1 MKVPFSWLKELV
13 DIDVTAQE
21 LEEKLFSCGF
31 EVEELIPLD
40 AGISKV
46 VVGKIV
52 EMEKQEGTH
61 LTKCVVDCGDYGHD
75 IRISTGA
82 SNMKLGDCVPAALD
96 GSTLPGGIKIK
107 ARKMQGVESNGMLC
121 SGEELGLNDDLFP
134 GSEVYGLLILPEDSV
149 PGTDI
154 APVVGLDDYIF
165 DISITANRPDCQ
177 SVLGIAREVSAILG
191 KPLHMPAM
199 DYKTVCDAD
208 APITVQVEA
217 PDLCPR
223 YMAHYVRNI
232 RMGESPR
239 WMKRHLALCGLRSIS
254 NVVDITNHTLLEM
267 GQPMHAFDL
276 NKVAGRTIDV
286 RRAHEGEK
294 IVTLDE
300 KEFTLNP
307 NNLVICD
314 AEKPVALAGIMGGAN
329 SGMDDNTTSLLFECA
344 TFARDCVRKTSRALG
359 QNSDSSARY
368 EKGVDRNSPELGL
381 ARALHLIQELGCGE
395 VTATHFDCS
404 AGAPR
409 EGKHFT
415 AKVSGINAILGI
427 TVPTD
432 AILDILNRLQFE
444 VKLAADGDTMQVVA
458 PRWRED
464 IEVGEPDLA
473 EEVIREYGYEHIVP
487 TFLKAATVTTGGLTA
502 EQKAQAKAKRTMCAQ
517 GFYEAETLAFY
528 ADADLDMLHIAADAP
543 ERNVIRILNP
553 ISSHLTIMRPLLA
566 PSLLNVVVDNLRKG
580 NAEGRLFEMSNIY
593 IPKQQP
599 ITELPEERLH
609 LGFAAW
615 GSEED
620 FFAVKGAVESFG
632 AAFGVELTVARAAD
646 VAWLHPG
653 IAAYILCKGER
664 VGVFGKLANDVT
676 AELKLPKD
684 SRGNLNIYLGEIDWV
699 AFHALVPAAIHYQPI
714 PALAPVQRDLAL
726 VAPESMECGT
736 LVSEMQRACKQL
748 VKVELFDIYRG
759 EKLGAGKKSMAFS
772 LSFQPDTKP
781 LTPAEIDRFVKKILG
796 NLKFKL
802 GIEIRE

>member
-1 MKVPFSWLKELV
+1 MKVPFSWLKEFV

-199 DYKTVCDAD
+199 DYQTVCDAD

-329 SGMDDNTTSLLFECA
+329 SGMDENTTSLLFECA
-344 TFARDCVRKTSRALG
+344 TFARDSVRKTSRALG

-368 EKGVDRNSPELGL
+368 EKGVDRHSPELGL
-381 ARALHLIQELGCGE
+381 ARALHLIQELDCGDITTLE
-395 VTATHFDCS
+395 YDLTDGRPLERRHIVTT
-404 AGAPR
+404 P
-409 EGKHFT
+409 
-415 AKVSGINAILGI
+415 AKICGVLGI
-427 TVPTD
+427 TVPDQTM
-432 AILDILNRLQFE
+432 IDILQRLEFTVDVQ
-444 VKLAADGDTMQVVA
+444 ADGSWDVSA
-458 PRWRED
+458 PLYRED
-464 IEVGEPDLA
+464 VESFPDLA
-473 EEVIREYGYEHIVP
+473 EEVIREYGYDHIVP
-487 TFLKAATVTTGGLTA
+487 TFLNTAAVTNGGLNYD
-502 EQKAQAKAKRTMCAQ
+502 QKQQLKTKRLLAAQ
-517 GFYEAETLAFY
+517 GFYEASTLAFY
-528 ADADLDMLHIAADAP
+528 SNAELDMLHIPADDAARKA
-543 ERNVIRILNP
+543 IRILNP
-553 ISSHLTIMRPLLA
+553 ISENLSIMRTLLT
-566 PSLLNVVVDNLRKG
+566 PSMLNVIVDNLKKG

-593 IPKQQP
+593 IPKQLP
-599 ITELPEERLH
+599 VTELPEERLH

-632 AAFGVELTVARAAD
+632 AAFGVELTVERATD

-676 AELKLPKD
+676 SELKLPKD
-684 SRGNLNIYLGEIDWV
+684 SRANLNIYLGEIDWV

-714 PALAPVQRDLAL
+714 PEFAPVQRDLAL

-736 LVSEMQRACKQL
+736 LVTEMQRACKQL
-748 VKVELFDIYRG
+748 TKVELFDIYRG
-759 EKLGAGKKSMAFS
+759 EKLGADKKSMAFS
-772 LSFQPDTKP
+772 LSFQPADKP
-781 LTPAEIDRFVKKILG
+781 LTPDEIDRFVKKILG